1 MHDLDQNGFVL
12 IPAVIA
18 KPQIASMIDN
28 LTALESHRAIR
39 EKSGATYAVRRLCEL
54 SPAVRQL
61 STSAAI
67 RALIEPILGP
77 AARVVRGLLFD
88 KTAAANWKVP
98 WHQDLTIAV
107 KERRDAPGFGPW
119 SIKADITHV
128 QPPLDVLEQMLTI
141 RLHLDDCG
149 PDNGPLRVL
158 PGSHKRGV
166 INASTIAQLRQQ
178 TAETLCTLPAGGA
191 LVMRPLLLHASAP
204 ATSPGHR
211 RVIHLEFAANDLPDG
226 LQWHES

>member
-128 QPPLDVLEQMLTI
+128 HHSMCSNKCSRFVSTSTTAAPTMAP
-141 RLHLDDCG
+141 C
-149 PDNGPLRVL
+149 
-158 PGSHKRGV
+158 
-166 INASTIAQLRQQ
+166 ASCLARTK
-178 TAETLCTLPAGGA
+178 GA
-191 LVMRPLLLHASAP
+191 
-204 ATSPGHR
+204 
-211 RVIHLEFAANDLPDG
+211 
-226 LQWHES
+226 